1 MTAPATHSAKPRL
14 IRTTKD
20 LQAWSDGCRRD
31 GRTIAMVPTMGA
43 LHAGHLSLVKAA
55 AEKADAVV
63 VSIFVNPTQFGPGED
78 FDAYPRTEAADV
90 EKLTGHGVEVVF
102 APNAAEM
109 YPDGFATTVTVGGPS
124 AGLETDFRPHFFA
137 GVATVVTKLLLA
149 ARPHY
154 AVFGEKDY
162 QQLLVV
168 KRLARDLNIGTEIV
182 GRPTVR
188 EADDLALSSRN
199 AYLDA
204 PAPPRRQPPAGG
216 AATCGDRAGGRRAC
230 RSRPCRRPRR
240 AGARGLRGRLSLAVR
255 RGKRFPRPAPTP
267 PAAFWSP
274 PASARRATDRQ
285 HGRCC
290 RVTGRLRV
298 WPMWILRPILRDGVC
313 AAS

>member
-1 MTAPATHSAKPRL
+1 MTAPATHSATPRL
-14 IRTTKD
+14 IRTTQD

-204 PAPPRRQPPAGG
+204 A
-216 AATCGDRAGGRRAC
+216 
-230 RSRPCRRPRR
+230 
-240 AGARGLRGRLSLAVR
+240 
-255 RGKRFPRPAPTP
+255 
-267 PAAFWSP
+267 
-274 PASARRATDRQ
+274 ARRAASRLPAVLRHVVIALEAGAPVEAALAD
-285 HGRCC
+285 GRAALEREGFAVDYLSLCDAETLSAP
-290 RVTGRLRV
+290 RPNAPRRLLVAARIGTTRLIDN
-298 WPMWILRPILRDGVC
+298 MGV
-313 AAS
+313 AAA